1 MSVKQ
6 FRPAFDRGFHNLTFG
21 LSMFVLLL
29 LVAIL
34 AFLVLGSIPVLKN
47 QGLSFFI
54 SSDWNPVTDVYG
66 ALPAII
72 QTLIT
77 AVIALVIGVPVSFGI
92 AVFLTELS
100 PAWIARPVGM
110 AIELLAAIPSIIYGM
125 WGLFV
130 FAPTFGAALQR
141 WTMANLAPIP
151 VIGPLFASPPMGI
164 GIFTAGIILAIM
176 IVPFITA
183 MMRDVFTT
191 VPAVLKESA
200 YGLGCTRWEVVYRVV
215 LPYCRAGAVG
225 AVMLGLGR
233 ALGET
238 MAVTFVI
245 GNSHRLS
252 ASIMGP
258 GATISSSIANEF
270 VEADSKLHTSALVT
284 LGLTLFVITFI
295 VLAVARLF
303 LLRLKK
309 QSGR

>member
-1 MSVKQ
+1 
-6 FRPAFDRGFHNLTFG
+6 
-21 LSMFVLLL
+21 
-29 LVAIL
+29 
-34 AFLVLGSIPVLKN
+34 
-47 QGLSFFI
+47 
-54 SSDWNPVTDVYG
+54 
-66 ALPAII
+66 
-72 QTLIT
+72 
-77 AVIALVIGVPVSFGI
+77 
-92 AVFLTELS
+92 
-100 PAWIARPVGM
+100 
-110 AIELLAAIPSIIYGM
+110 
-125 WGLFV
+125 
-130 FAPTFGAALQR
+130 
-141 WTMANLAPIP
+141 MANLAPIP
-151 VIGPLFASPPMGI
+151 VIGPVFASPPMGI
-164 GIFTAGIILAIM
+164 GILTAGIILAIM

-200 YGLGCTRWEVVYRVV
+200 YGLGCTRWEVVHRIV
-215 LPYCRAGAVG
+215 LPYCRAGTVG

-270 VEADSKLHTSALVT
+270 VEADSKLHSSALVT

-309 QSGR
+309 QSGH